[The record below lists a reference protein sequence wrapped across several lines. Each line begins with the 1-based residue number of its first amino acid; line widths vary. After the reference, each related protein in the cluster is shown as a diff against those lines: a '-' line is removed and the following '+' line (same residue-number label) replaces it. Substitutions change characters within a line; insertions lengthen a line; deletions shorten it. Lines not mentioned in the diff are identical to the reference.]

1 MPVSQ
6 PLTPHVNLWI
16 ERDDQVVLSRWRV
29 RLLET
34 IEQTGSISAAAERM
48 QVQYRLAWDRL
59 EEMEHGLGLR
69 LVDRHVGGAGGGG
82 ARLTEAGRDLVQ
94 RFNRLAD
101 QIDTCLAEQFRE
113 AFAIGPG
120 ASRICVRRFSAYN
133 ANRKLVYVIGCF
145 LRIPL

>member
-1 MPVSQ
+1 MSISQ

-16 ERDDQVVLSRWRV
+16 ERDDQVVLSKWRV
-29 RLLET
+29 QLLAT

-69 LVDRHVGGAGGGG
+69 LVERHVGGAGGGG
-82 ARLTEAGRDLVQ
+82 ARLTESGRDLVQ
-94 RFNRLAD
+94 RFNRLAE

-113 AFAIGPG
+113 AFG
-120 ASRICVRRFSAYN
+120 
-133 ANRKLVYVIGCF
+133 
-145 LRIPL
+145 